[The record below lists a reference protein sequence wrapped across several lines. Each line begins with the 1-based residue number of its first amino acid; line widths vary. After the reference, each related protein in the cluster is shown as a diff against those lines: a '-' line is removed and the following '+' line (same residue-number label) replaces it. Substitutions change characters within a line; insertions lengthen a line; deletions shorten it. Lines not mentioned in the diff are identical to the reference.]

1 MTLAGRVG
9 VTRPAGRGRSLAA
22 ALVACGLEAIE
33 VPLIETRVTS
43 DLAPL
48 RRALG
53 EGASLV
59 VLSSTT
65 SVPALVAAGGA
76 PERSR
81 VAAVGPATSAA
92 LAEAG
97 LPAAVV
103 GDGSGG
109 AALAELIGRPATPG
123 ERAVVLAAAG
133 GRREVVEGLAGLGWL
148 VEEVVVYSTVPC
160 DVSPAD
166 VVALDACDV
175 VSFAS
180 PSAVEAFVALRD
192 GDGRAL
198 EPRPAVAIG
207 ETTASAARAAGFDV
221 VLADE
226 ATDEAM
232 AQAATQAI
240 GRAHGS

>member
-1 MTLAGRVG
+1 M
-9 VTRPAGRGRSLAA
+9 
-22 ALVACGLEAIE
+22 
-33 VPLIETRVTS
+33 
-43 DLAPL
+43 
-48 RRALG
+48 
-53 EGASLV
+53 
-59 VLSSTT
+59 
-65 SVPALVAAGGA
+65 
-76 PERSR
+76 
-81 VAAVGPATSAA
+81 
-92 LAEAG
+92 
-97 LPAAVV
+97 
-103 GDGSGG
+103 
-109 AALAELIGRPATPG
+109 
-123 ERAVVLAAAG
+123 VLAAAG

-207 ETTASAARAAGFDV
+207 ETTASAARAAGFGV